1 MCSSKLCPRMHMQRG
16 LLFLLRMKEG
26 SADTASLQV
35 SEAEARFNAQSQGKG
50 VKPVFEASDL
60 ESLSGKY
67 HTVACLDV
75 FIHYPDVST
84 SHCRVSL
91 RGGERRCFG
100 TR

>member
-1 MCSSKLCPRMHMQRG
+1 MHVQRG
-16 LLFLLRMKEG
+16 LLFLLQNEG
-26 SADTASLQV
+26 SADAASLQV
-35 SEAEARFNAQSQGKG
+35 SEAEKRFDAQSQGKS

-84 SHCRVSL
+84 SHCRLSWT
-91 RGGERRCFG
+91 RWGERSF
-100 TR
+100 